1 MFSHAPSAPASP
13 ARRHWVLATYP
24 LVDGFG
30 MPPSMATVPVLDRP
44 LTGRVNEPAPKP
56 TSNAATPEAFPDPL
70 TAVAD
75 TVCKPEVFAIEN
87 DLDTDPPEPAG
98 STRETPSTTTVIDA
112 GPEYPVPDT
121 LAVHDTGVDGSPVCH
136 ELCEYPAH
144 TIVGIGGADVAT
156 RIVVHDDADACH
168 KP

>member
-1 MFSHAPSAPASP
+1 MI
-13 ARRHWVLATYP
+13 T
-24 LVDGFG
+24 
-30 MPPSMATVPVLDRP
+30 T
-44 LTGRVNEPAPKP
+44 
-56 TSNAATPEAFPDPL
+56 TPEVFPEAL
-70 TAVAD
+70 TAVAV
-75 TVCKPEVFAIEN
+75 TTWVALVLAIVN
-87 DLDTDPPEPAG
+87 VLDTDPAEPAG

-144 TIVGIGGADVAT
+144 TIVGVGGADVAT